1 MHLQESFIIY
11 KDWLNVL
18 GVKMF
23 SKDIL
28 NEIQKDGGITKK
40 KSQAEINQENVDQ
53 KVSKI
58 LEQNKYIE
66 DAINRIK
73 DQIQKGK
80 EYKFVLNRDAD
91 GLIKE
96 VIAVPT
102 GKIL

>member
-1 MHLQESFIIY
+1 
-11 KDWLNVL
+11 
-18 GVKMF
+18 MF